1 MRGYKF
7 GTFEL
12 DLDARELRRNGL
24 RVKVQEQ
31 PLTMLELLLERADAL
46 VTREEVQKR
55 LWPQDTFV
63 DFEKGLNTA
72 AFNLR
77 AALGDDA
84 ENPRFVQTVPKKG
97 YRFIAPVEDLR
108 ETIVAA
114 APSLPTNRPAPTVAA
129 PVPPASAPPIPQAG
143 ATKSKPRPL
152 WPAITALI
160 VIVAAAAWIIRRFVF
175 APPPA
180 RVVLAVLPFENLS
193 GDKAQEYFSQGQT
206 DELIT
211 QLSRVNPGRLGVIGF
226 ATVSAYTQKDPVA
239 IGHDLRVQYVV
250 EGSVQRTGDRVHINA
265 RLLETKDRTAV
276 WAKGYDGG
284 FSAQTVQEVA
294 QDIAQSIR
302 VQLQPQPPVKTP
314 ANTEAAVAYDALL
327 RGRYLMTRRTDEDL
341 KRSIQYL
348 QQAVAANPSNAP
360 AHASLADIYNLLG
373 FYSLIPP
380 AQAYPKAKAEA
391 TLALQ
396 TDPTLA
402 EAEASL
408 ADLSY
413 IYEWN
418 WDAAERHFQE
428 ALRRNPNYAPA
439 HQWYGM
445 FLASQGKFDAGIAEV
460 QEALKIEPL
469 SPVINADLGL
479 CYYYS
484 RQYDRALAQYE
495 KTLELDKNFSLTHN
509 WMGMTLVKMKRYDDA
524 IAHFRLAVEYSGGS
538 QGSYALL
545 AYAYGTAGRKPEAQS
560 TLKQLQALTAKQYV
574 SPAYIAI
581 AYIGLGERDQV
592 FQWAN
597 RCREE
602 HAALMVR
609 LKVEPVVDTVRDDP
623 RFPKLLESVGLK
635 P

>member
-7 GTFEL
+7 GIFEL
-12 DLDARELRRNGL
+12 DLGARELRKNGL
-24 RVKVQEQ
+24 KVKLQDQ
-31 PLTMLELLLERADAL
+31 PLTMLELLLERAGAL
-46 VTREEVQKR
+46 VTREEVQKH

-77 AALGDDA
+77 TALGDDA
-84 ENPRFVQTVPKKG
+84 ENPRFVQTVPKQG
-97 YRFIAPVEDLR
+97 YRFIAPVEALR
-108 ETIVAA
+108 DD
-114 APSLPTNRPAPTVAA
+114 PAPE
-129 PVPPASAPPIPQAG
+129 PVVSVEV
-143 ATKSKPRPL
+143 KKPRPL
-152 WPAITALI
+152 WPAVAALI
-160 VIVAAAAWIIRRFVF
+160 LIVAAAAWVVKRFVF
-175 APPPA
+175 AAPPG

-193 GDKAQEYFSQGQT
+193 GDKSQEYFSQGQT

-226 ATVSAYTQKDPVA
+226 ATVSTYAQKDPVA
-239 IGHDLRVQYVV
+239 IGRELRVQYVV
-250 EGSVQRTGDRVHINA
+250 EGSVQRTGSRVHINA
-265 RLLETKDRTAV
+265 RLLETKERTAI
-276 WAKGYDGG
+276 WAKGYDGD
-284 FSAQTVQEVA
+284 FSAQTVEEVA

-302 VQLQPQPPVKTP
+302 VQLQPQPQLKSP
-314 ANTEAAVAYDALL
+314 ANTEARTGSYDALL

-341 KRSIQYL
+341 KNSIRYL
-348 QQAVAANPSNAP
+348 QQAVAANPNSAP

-380 AQAYPKAKAEA
+380 SEAYPKAKAEA
-391 TLALQ
+391 MLALQ
-396 TDPTLA
+396 IDPSLA
-402 EAEASL
+402 EAHASL
-408 ADLSY
+408 ADLTY

-418 WDAAERHFQE
+418 WDGAARQFQE
-428 ALRRNPNYAPA
+428 ALRLNANYAPA

-445 FLASQGKFDAGIAEV
+445 FLASEGRFDAGIAEV

-484 RQYDRALAQYE
+484 RQYERALAQYE
-495 KTLELDKNFSLTHN
+495 KTLELDKNYSLTHN
-509 WMGMTLVKMKRYDDA
+509 WMGTTLVKLKRYDDA
-524 IAHFRLAVEYSGGS
+524 IAHFRLALEYSGGS

-545 AYAYGTAGRKPEAQS
+545 AYAYGMAGRQAESQA
-560 TLKQLQALTAKQYV
+560 TLKQLQALAAKQYV

-581 AYIGLGERDQV
+581 AYIGLGDRDQV
-592 FQWAN
+592 FRWAN
-597 RCREE
+597 RCHEE

-609 LKVEPVVDTVRDDP
+609 LKVEPVVDSVRDDP